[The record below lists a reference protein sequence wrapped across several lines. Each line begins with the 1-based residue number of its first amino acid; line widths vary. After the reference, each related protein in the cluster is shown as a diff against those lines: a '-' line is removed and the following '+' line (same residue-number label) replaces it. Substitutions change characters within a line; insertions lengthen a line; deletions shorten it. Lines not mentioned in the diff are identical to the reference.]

1 MKLQHY
7 LKNIFERMFVATKC
21 DEDTLKAGLRCFTTW
36 HDWEPITPEEFEEL
50 QKLLEEFCN
59 LKCQCEK
66 RNLHLQDSCS
76 IVSSYDDDDE

>member
-7 LKNIFERMFVATKC
+7 LKNIIERMC

-50 QKLLEEFCN
+50 QKLLEEF
-59 LKCQCEK
+59 KCQCKK
-66 RNLHLQDSCS
+66 RNLHLLDSCS
-76 IVSSYDDDDE
+76 IVSSYDDDDEY